1 MSAVTIARVD
11 FSDFGKFQYMS
22 QGSYKL
28 FRPEGGLDHG
38 YQQSSVKVKKK
49 FTISLPFSNIKNGSN
64 LDYSICF
71 KKGAKSSFNTNRLL
85 KLI

>member
-38 YQQSSVKVKKK
+38 Y
-49 FTISLPFSNIKNGSN
+49 
-64 LDYSICF
+64 
-71 KKGAKSSFNTNRLL
+71 
-85 KLI
+85 